1 MPAKTINKE
10 SRIQIHDD
18 SPQDVRSGGESRP
31 FEYPHL
37 YRIKAGD
44 WRISYAVE
52 HNRLAI
58 LVLEVMNPEEPA
70 TKDPT
75 QERIAQTMKIKLL
88 DLPAETASAEIE
100 NKIRVKLLDPSD
112 DTKEKESA
120 FHSAQEKRTVKL
132 SGSAAGE
139 KPSGKGKI
147 TLIDLPVAE
156 ADEETEP
163 DTTDTE
169 PKVTPLNSPSK

>member
-1 MPAKTINKE
+1 MQTKTINKG

-18 SPQDVRSGGESRP
+18 APQDVRSGGESRP

-58 LVLEVMNPEEPA
+58 LVLEVLPSEESA
-70 TKDPT
+70 KKDPT
-75 QERIAQTMKIKLL
+75 QEQIAQTMKIKLL
-88 DLPAETASAEIE
+88 DLPAETAPAEIE
-100 NKIRVKLLDPSD
+100 SKIRVRLLDPSD
-112 DTKEKESA
+112 DTKSRETTARPSRES
-120 FHSAQEKRTVKL
+120 HRVKL
-132 SGSAAGE
+132 SSPE
-139 KPSGKGKI
+139 ESSGKGKI
-147 TLIDLPVAE
+147 ALMDLPVVE
-156 ADEETEP
+156 SDEETAP

-169 PKVTPLNSPSK
+169 PKVTPLNAPTE